1 MRPLPQPPEFRY
13 ARTLDAKATRSFA
26 HSVEAALFLVALL
39 CLGYVAYVTVD
50 RAAFESTEGAR
61 LARIL
66 SLGHLGKEPDA
77 KLQVATQARASAA
90 ADGLIG
96 RIEIPSVEVEAIV
109 AAGVDPLTLRRAVGH
124 LPATAFPG
132 EAGNVA
138 LAAHRD
144 TIFRGLKKLKLHDKI
159 LLSTPDGEFEYAVE
173 SMSIV
178 TPQETRV
185 LAAGDYPSLTL
196 ITCYPF
202 NYVGPAPLRFVVRAK
217 EVHRGVGSVGVEGG
231 A

>member
-1 MRPLPQPPEFRY
+1 MRPLPQPPQFRY
-13 ARTLDAKATRSFA
+13 ARAVGTKATRGFA
-26 HSVEAALFLVALL
+26 HSFEAALFLVALL
-39 CLGYVAYVTVD
+39 CLGYVAYVTLD

-61 LARIL
+61 LTHLLGL
-66 SLGHLGKEPDA
+66 SKAPDPS
-77 KLQVATQARASAA
+77 LRVATQARASAA

-96 RIEIPSVEVEAIV
+96 RLEIPSVEIEAIV
-109 AAGVDPLTLRRAVGH
+109 AAGIDPLTLRRAVGH

-144 TIFRGLKKLKLHDKI
+144 TIFRGLKKLKLQDKI
-159 LLSTPDGEFEYAVE
+159 LLSTPDGEFEYVVD
-173 SMSIV
+173 SMRIV
-178 TPQETRV
+178 TPKDTQV
-185 LAAGDYPSLTL
+185 LEAGSAPSLTL

-217 EVHRGVGSVGVEGG
+217 EVRRGDGLVSGERGSK
-231 A
+231 